1 MVAVLV
7 STLTLFLTPVI
18 LSSFDF
24 ARVAQWIER
33 LPPEQ
38 EAAGSNPAAGM
49 IGFGPLQG
57 GPFLI
62 EAENLC
68 WCREGLS
75 SQSHERFLRVPGSV
89 ASYLLHPG
97 CFNENRYVE
106 C

>member
-38 EAAGSNPAAGM
+38 EAAGSNPAAG
-49 IGFGPLQG
+49 ITEINGPPNS
-57 GPFLI
+57 GPFLL
-62 EAENLC
+62 AQTGK
-68 WCREGLS
+68 RG
-75 SQSHERFLRVPGSV
+75 VP
-89 ASYLLHPG
+89 ASLG
-97 CFNENRYVE
+97 NTG
-106 C
+106 